1 VVFFG
6 LVFYCQPCL
15 LLLQL
20 HRVED
25 AEENLGNWKE
35 KKNARHHVK
44 NDIFRFKKIKK
55 IGKSICHT
63 SSFLRISKVS
73 IDKLA

>member
-1 VVFFG
+1 MYFLGGFLGFFG

-25 AEENLGNWKE
+25 AEENLGNWRR
-35 KKNARHHVK
+35 KNARIMPK
-44 NDIFRFKKIKK
+44 
-55 IGKSICHT
+55 
-63 SSFLRISKVS
+63 
-73 IDKLA
+73 